1 MLKIA
6 PLLSA
11 LADLTA
17 TEAAAAAQETAKALQ
32 VAALCHDF
40 PVQPQSA
47 LGRGIRAALRLPGAH
62 PVCRL
67 IAEAEAVLPWAD
79 SPAASLQPTS
89 LTAIKSIAELL
100 GPDGPIH
107 AADLRFGLFYQAP
120 HSYYPLHAHEAAETY
135 TLLAGFARWRAGD
148 QRLTLIPGDAI
159 HHPPQCPHA
168 MRAGPDGFVAIWRW
182 SGDIGFDSYR
192 MLPDPGQDVP

>member
-1 MLKIA
+1 MPTLT
-6 PLLSA
+6 LLLDT

-17 TEAAAAAQETAKALQ
+17 DEAEPEAQATAMALRQAAPSQ
-32 VAALCHDF
+32 DF
-40 PVQPQSA
+40 PVQPDTA
-47 LGRGIRAALRLPGAH
+47 LGPGLRAALSLPGALH
-62 PVCRL
+62 ICRL
-67 IAEAEAVLPWAD
+67 IADAEPFLLWAD
-79 SPAASLQPTS
+79 SPAASLQPSS

-107 AADLRFGLFYQAP
+107 AHDLRFGLFYQVP

-135 TLLAGFARWRAGD
+135 TLLAGLAHWQAGN
-148 QRLTLIPGDAI
+148 QRLTLHPGDAI
-159 HHPPQCPHA
+159 HHPPQRPHA

-192 MLPDPGQDVP
+192 MLPDPDA